1 MRAVGTTGNLRGM
14 TKKIAISVPDD
25 VAERLEREPNVSA
38 FISEAVRARM
48 TGESVRRTLE
58 ASGFVLTDE
67 GRARVAEEYA
77 ALHASITPE
86 IERRAAEIRALVRRG
101 KA

>member
-1 MRAVGTTGNLRGM
+1 M

-67 GRARVAEEYA
+67 GRARVAEELA
-77 ALHASITPE
+77 SLRASITPE
-86 IERRAAEIRALVRRG
+86 VRRRSAEIRALIQRR
-101 KA
+101 KPE

>member
-1 MRAVGTTGNLRGM
+1 M

-67 GRARVAEEYA
+67 ARARVAEEYA
-77 ALHASITPE
+77 ALRASITPE